1 MAIRAIESRFEQLS
15 VTDEN
20 EPVNGGGIFHK
31 SKVGFSIRP
40 LRLCLSSDRDRFR
53 RQCQYLDSVPPPK

>member
-20 EPVNGGGIFHK
+20 EPVNGGGTFHK
-31 SKVGFSIRP
+31 SKVENKFVP
-40 LRLCLSSDRDRFR
+40 LLIALLIES
-53 RQCQYLDSVPPPK
+53 

>member
-1 MAIRAIESRFEQLS
+1 MAIRAIESRFEQLT

-31 SKVGFSIRP
+31 SKVENKSNSLLIALLIKF
-40 LRLCLSSDRDRFR
+40 
-53 RQCQYLDSVPPPK
+53 

>member
-31 SKVGFSIRP
+31 SKVENKPNPI
-40 LRLCLSSDRDRFR
+40 LSALLIK
-53 RQCQYLDSVPPPK
+53 Y